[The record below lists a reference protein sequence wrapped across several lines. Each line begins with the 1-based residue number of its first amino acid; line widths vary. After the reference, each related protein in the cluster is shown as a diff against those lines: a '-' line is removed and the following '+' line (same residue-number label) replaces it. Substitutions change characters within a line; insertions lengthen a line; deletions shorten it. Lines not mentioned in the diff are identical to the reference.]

1 MLINIPMSKVH
12 TFMTLTMIMNIISI
26 TTHNNTKETRST
38 PATIMKKK
46 YMDPLNTTMKT
57 IAVSMKKRMKVY
69 YVKKMR
75 PTHSLM
81 TVWNND
87 MRTYLSKFT

>member
-1 MLINIPMSKVH
+1 V
-12 TFMTLTMIMNIISI
+12 
-26 TTHNNTKETRST
+26 ST
-38 PATIMKKK
+38 
-46 YMDPLNTTMKT
+46 
-57 IAVSMKKRMKVY
+57 KKRMKVY

-81 TVWNND
+81 TVLNND

>member
-1 MLINIPMSKVH
+1 MLINIPKSKVH
-12 TFMTLTMIMNIISI
+12 TFMTLTMITNIISI
-26 TTHNNTKETRST
+26 TTHSNTREMRNT

-57 IAVSMKKRMKVY
+57 IAVSMKKRMKIY

-87 MRTYLSKFT
+87 MRTNLSKFT

>member
-1 MLINIPMSKVH
+1 
-12 TFMTLTMIMNIISI
+12 MTLKTIMKTII
-26 TTHNNTKETRST
+26 TTTHSNTREMRNT
-38 PATIMKKK
+38 PATTMKKK
-46 YMDPLNTTMKT
+46 YMDHLNTIMKT
-57 IAVSMKKRMKVY
+57 IVVSMKKRMKVY

-87 MRTYLSKFT
+87 MRTNLSKFT